1 MDFSPFTKRMVILL
15 IANLFLFYGI
25 GEIGL
30 VVNFRFEIFIGFLFF
45 LSFYS
50 KRTFLIIQI
59 FLFFYFGM
67 ILYLASIANM
77 TDFFD
82 LWGMQIKK
90 MIWSPDELRDLYEKN
105 LNLYFSD
112 YKEKLVEEREKII
125 EKTKNP
131 EEMMEKMLEKYF
143 EYKYPPLKK
152 KLMGDPYL
160 EVLVA
165 FLNLWLEYSLFLNTH
180 LIGLARIWL
189 LLVPMEN
196 KYVVADYGTLI
207 MENLILYLS
216 FF

>member
-1 MDFSPFTKRMVILL
+1 
-15 IANLFLFYGI
+15 
-25 GEIGL
+25 
-30 VVNFRFEIFIGFLFF
+30 
-45 LSFYS
+45 
-50 KRTFLIIQI
+50 
-59 FLFFYFGM
+59 
-67 ILYLASIANM
+67 
-77 TDFFD
+77 
-82 LWGMQIKK
+82 
-90 MIWSPDELRDLYEKN
+90 MIWSPEELRDLYEKN

-152 KLMGDPYL
+152 GDPYL

-180 LIGLARIWL
+180 LIGLARIRL

-196 KYVVADYGTLI
+196 KYAVADYGTLI

>member
-1 MDFSPFTKRMVILL
+1 MKYFIGTSLL
-15 IANLFLFYGI
+15 LLVNLFLFDGM
-25 GEIGL
+25 GKIGL
-30 VVNFRFEIFIGFLFF
+30 VVNIHFEIFIGFLFF

-90 MIWSPDELRDLYEKN
+90 MIWSPEELRDLYEKN

-112 YKEKLVEEREKII
+112 YKEKLVEERDKII

-143 EYKYPPLKK
+143 EYKYPPLKE

-160 EVLVA
+160 EVLVS
-165 FLNLWLEYSLFLNTH
+165 FLNLCLGYSLFLNTH
-180 LIGLARIWL
+180 LIGLARIRL
-189 LLVPMEN
+189 LFVPIEN
-196 KYVVADYGTLI
+196 NYVVADYGIVI